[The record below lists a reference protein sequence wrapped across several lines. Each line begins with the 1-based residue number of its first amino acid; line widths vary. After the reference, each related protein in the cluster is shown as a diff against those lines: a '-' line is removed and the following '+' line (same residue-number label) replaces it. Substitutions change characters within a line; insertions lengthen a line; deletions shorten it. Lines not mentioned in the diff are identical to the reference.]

1 MRDTGGAEGEKE
13 MASTPVQ
20 LFWLEIPYWEGF
32 YALQHICLF
41 FFFLA
46 ALHLCMLSYCS
57 SIQFIMQFVFSWEF
71 RVASLP

>member
-41 FFFLA
+41 FFFPGSTA
-46 ALHLCMLSYCS
+46 PLHAQLL
-57 SIQFIMQFVFSWEF
+57 F
-71 RVASLP
+71 